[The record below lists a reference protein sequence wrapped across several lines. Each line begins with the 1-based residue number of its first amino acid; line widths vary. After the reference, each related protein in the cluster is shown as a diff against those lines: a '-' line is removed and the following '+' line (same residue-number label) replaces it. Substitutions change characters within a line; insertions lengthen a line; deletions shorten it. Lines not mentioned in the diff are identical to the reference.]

1 MFFVCIVLRLLK
13 KNLMSPL
20 LTIQLESQICI
31 PCGLKFAS
39 QIMGLRKAYLFE
51 SFQRVVSANRA
62 DELRRAERRKALE
75 EESRE
80 ALSALRAKCEQKQK
94 RAELRLSTIALDK
107 EHSLKGQ
114 R

>member
-1 MFFVCIVLRLLK
+1 MIKSFKVKSTEDL
-13 KNLMSPL
+13 
-20 LTIQLESQICI
+20 
-31 PCGLKFAS
+31 GLA
-39 QIMGLRKAYLFE
+39 AYLCGCLLS

-80 ALSALRAKCEQKQK
+80 ALSALRAKCEEKQK
-94 RAELRLSTIALDK
+94 RAEFRLSTIALDK
-107 EHSLKGQ
+107 EHNLKGQ